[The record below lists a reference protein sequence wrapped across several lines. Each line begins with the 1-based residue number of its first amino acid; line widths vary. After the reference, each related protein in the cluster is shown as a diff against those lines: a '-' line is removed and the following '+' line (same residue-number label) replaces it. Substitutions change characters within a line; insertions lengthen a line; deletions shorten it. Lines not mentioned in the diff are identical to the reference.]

1 MHYSPQAAFSLCLF
15 LLATG
20 CSALSSVV
28 LWEANFHSAY
38 YNLVPLGE
46 YIYLGRNIKLR
57 TAIQTAGILLPVF
70 LFYQIVLVAGERNV
84 SFSSFLLPTLAFQWQ
99 PCLWTAPCSIQSHC
113 IVQQVLDPA
122 LSLQQILGGKHQTYH
137 YHCLRKAP
145 TLKITSVTSVH

>member
-20 CSALSSVV
+20 CIALSFVV
-28 LWEANFHSAY
+28 LREANFHSPY

-84 SFSSFLLPTLAFQWQ
+84 SFFSFLLPTLEFQ
-99 PCLWTAPCSIQSHC
+99 
-113 IVQQVLDPA
+113 
-122 LSLQQILGGKHQTYH
+122 
-137 YHCLRKAP
+137 
-145 TLKITSVTSVH
+145 